1 MSILICFVFLW
12 FVCVLN
18 RVLFSFSDGAM
29 AALLESEEDE
39 DDDVPLVLRR

>member
-1 MSILICFVFLW
+1 MNILICFVFCGLS
-12 FVCVLN
+12 VPLTEY
-18 RVLFSFSDGAM
+18 FSPFSDGAM